1 MRNKKFLLLTMMLAM
16 TVGTTACSNKEQEN
30 VSDTASQVTANE
42 ASEEVSDVEITEEI
56 TEETTTKSEVIV
68 AVNSEPSSGWDP
80 ITGYGQRFDPVIQ
93 STLTKAYGGEI
104 TNDLAVDYTV
114 SDDGMDWTFDI
125 RPDACYSN
133 GESVTAS
140 DVAFTYES
148 VRDGSTSLDLSNI
161 KDAEAVDDDTVVFH
175 LNQPDYTFLYVTYK
189 VGIVPEKY
197 YDENYGENPIGS
209 GPFKI
214 TAWEKGQQAVWEYN
228 EYYYGKEPEIK
239 KIVLL
244 FMDEDASF
252 MAAQRGDVDVV
263 YTNQNL
269 ATQTIEGYHMD
280 PIESIDNYGIIFPT
294 TVNEGKTSEDGR
306 EIGNDVT
313 GDVVIRRAL
322 NVGIDREALI
332 QDVFNGYGIASYSMC
347 DTMPWFNKETV
358 LDETNS
364 GVDVAVKMLEEGGW
378 VDTDGD
384 GIREKDGIKAE
395 FTLLYTSSNANR
407 QAMAMAIAEQA
418 KELGIQINPEGAA
431 NSDITDRLFTTPYM
445 FGRGDY
451 TPNEFY
457 LMNSS
462 NTCGS
467 GWSNSSY
474 YSNAKVDDYMAK
486 AMASKDIED
495 VYKYYKLAQWDGEC
509 GASAIGDAP
518 AAWYVRAAH
527 CYFVRDGLNIGEQP
541 VQPHCGNG
549 QVILSNIC
557 DWKWEQ

>member
-42 ASEEVSDVEITEEI
+42 ANEEVSDVEITEEI

-214 TAWEKGQQAVWEYN
+214 TA
-228 EYYYGKEPEIK
+228 
-239 KIVLL
+239 
-244 FMDEDASF
+244 
-252 MAAQRGDVDVV
+252 
-263 YTNQNL
+263 
-269 ATQTIEGYHMD
+269 
-280 PIESIDNYGIIFPT
+280 
-294 TVNEGKTSEDGR
+294 
-306 EIGNDVT
+306 
-313 GDVVIRRAL
+313 
-322 NVGIDREALI
+322 
-332 QDVFNGYGIASYSMC
+332 
-347 DTMPWFNKETV
+347 
-358 LDETNS
+358 
-364 GVDVAVKMLEEGGW
+364 
-378 VDTDGD
+378 
-384 GIREKDGIKAE
+384 
-395 FTLLYTSSNANR
+395 
-407 QAMAMAIAEQA
+407 
-418 KELGIQINPEGAA
+418 
-431 NSDITDRLFTTPYM
+431 
-445 FGRGDY
+445 
-451 TPNEFY
+451 
-457 LMNSS
+457 
-462 NTCGS
+462 
-467 GWSNSSY
+467 
-474 YSNAKVDDYMAK
+474 
-486 AMASKDIED
+486 
-495 VYKYYKLAQWDGEC
+495 
-509 GASAIGDAP
+509 
-518 AAWYVRAAH
+518 
-527 CYFVRDGLNIGEQP
+527 
-541 VQPHCGNG
+541 
-549 QVILSNIC
+549 
-557 DWKWEQ
+557 

>member
-16 TVGTTACSNKEQEN
+16 TVGTTACRNKEQEN

-42 ASEEVSDVEITEEI
+42 ANEEVSDVEITEGNTEEI
-56 TEETTTKSEVIV
+56 IEETTTKSEVIV

-228 EYYYGKEPEIK
+228 EYYYGKEPDIK

-322 NVGIDREALI
+322 SVGIDREALI

-347 DTMPWFNKETV
+347 DTMPWFNEETV

-457 LMNSS
+457 
-462 NTCGS
+462 
-467 GWSNSSY
+467 
-474 YSNAKVDDYMAK
+474 
-486 AMASKDIED
+486 
-495 VYKYYKLAQWDGEC
+495 
-509 GASAIGDAP
+509 
-518 AAWYVRAAH
+518 
-527 CYFVRDGLNIGEQP
+527 
-541 VQPHCGNG
+541 
-549 QVILSNIC
+549 
-557 DWKWEQ
+557 